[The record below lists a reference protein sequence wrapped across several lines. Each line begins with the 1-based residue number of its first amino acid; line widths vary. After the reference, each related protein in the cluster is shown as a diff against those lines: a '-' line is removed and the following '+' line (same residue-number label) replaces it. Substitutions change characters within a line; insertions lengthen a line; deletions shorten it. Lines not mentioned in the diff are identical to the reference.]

1 LPALERATNGGMTL
15 FTAPAGY
22 LPTESLAVLLVARD
36 RPILWVRLG
45 LEDRDPATLLM
56 SLIAAMQRLCPDAG
70 KATLEQMRRQPGPL
84 LGWPPIFANLSQELT
99 AALGMNGALV
109 IEGCHHLADTYQ
121 TLQLLSA
128 HVLSTL
134 TPAVACILTA
144 ERPLPPIA
152 LPASIAYRNVGDL
165 RLSIRESAEL
175 LSTIGCQLTAD
186 SIRRAITLTEGRASA
201 LIGLCAAVEM
211 LGPAP
216 VQRAIDRA
224 ADLTGLLTCVARAW
238 LVMSDAVDQQ
248 ALTLALHLGYVHP
261 ELLATAVG
269 TPKLPSGPWFEM
281 LEGGWLRIQTVWQAP
296 LRKELRS
303 RAIPDHQALRQ
314 AAAHLVEYRAFEQA
328 IALYFELDD
337 RTHAAEAINS
347 TLEVFLSLGYWETL
361 DEWLSQLPAPI
372 LEERPCLVYVSGEL
386 AAVQGQIEAAQ
397 RAFHMASRLFEAQH
411 HTAGSCQSLLAEST
425 LAAWRN
431 DLARAESYAL
441 AASALAKAAGMPWQ
455 HGWAVWQ
462 LGCLAAAAD
471 DLDAALV
478 YFGQAQDIA
487 ATINEPLMLELP
499 RQAELLVMHWRDL
512 RHKREYHRKAYWAV
526 EQAEQAA
533 DDHLHRLLE
542 MPQYNVDALLETHG
556 WARLPLMLKLVAPS
570 LEAEPLA
577 IADRSSLWSRLL
589 SMLGLRR
596 DPQLPAPAARIDAS
610 FGAPPP
616 PRSSVYADHE
626 LVMSSLSFDATLDAL
641 SSAAATDD
649 MTLATGADPL
659 YAVQAGTTEAPPA
672 AAQTEA
678 SLSVYMLG
686 SFRVIVND
694 RLVDSWPSGRGR
706 SVLKYLLAHRAR
718 PAPRDVLMDLFWPE
732 ADPESARNSLN
743 VAIHGLRQAFRAL
756 DEIAVVLFENGAYRL
771 NPDLTIW
778 LDVEEFERHIQA
790 ACQLE
795 ESGQLSAAMTEYE
808 VAIGLYN
815 DDFLLDDP
823 YEDWPVLTRERL
835 RVMYLE
841 ALDRLGRIYF
851 AQGQFAACSNLC
863 QLMLATDNCREDA
876 HCRLM
881 RCYARLGQYPLA
893 LRQYQVCVE
902 ALHTELDIEPS
913 LETTD
918 LYERIRRREAV

>member
-1 LPALERATNGGMTL
+1 
-15 FTAPAGY
+15 
-22 LPTESLAVLLVARD
+22 
-36 RPILWVRLG
+36 
-45 LEDRDPATLLM
+45 
-56 SLIAAMQRLCPDAG
+56 
-70 KATLEQMRRQPGPL
+70 
-84 LGWPPIFANLSQELT
+84 
-99 AALGMNGALV
+99 
-109 IEGCHHLADTYQ
+109 
-121 TLQLLSA
+121 
-128 HVLSTL
+128 
-134 TPAVACILTA
+134 
-144 ERPLPPIA
+144 
-152 LPASIAYRNVGDL
+152 
-165 RLSIRESAEL
+165 
-175 LSTIGCQLTAD
+175 
-186 SIRRAITLTEGRASA
+186 
-201 LIGLCAAVEM
+201 
-211 LGPAP
+211 
-216 VQRAIDRA
+216 
-224 ADLTGLLTCVARAW
+224 
-238 LVMSDAVDQQ
+238 
-248 ALTLALHLGYVHP
+248 
-261 ELLATAVG
+261 
-269 TPKLPSGPWFEM
+269 
-281 LEGGWLRIQTVWQAP
+281 
-296 LRKELRS
+296 
-303 RAIPDHQALRQ
+303 
-314 AAAHLVEYRAFEQA
+314 
-328 IALYFELDD
+328 
-337 RTHAAEAINS
+337 
-347 TLEVFLSLGYWETL
+347 
-361 DEWLSQLPAPI
+361 
-372 LEERPCLVYVSGEL
+372 
-386 AAVQGQIEAAQ
+386 
-397 RAFHMASRLFEAQH
+397 MASRLFEAQH